1 MSVTSHS
8 ALGVVCHQ
16 ASADC
21 SQLHQEWLRDPSGV
35 WDSKLKLSL
44 AVLQQGHGL

>member
-8 ALGVVCHQ
+8 ALVAVCHQ
-16 ASADC
+16 TSAGC
-21 SQLHQEWLRDPSGV
+21 SQLHQEWLRDPTGV

-44 AVLQQGHGL
+44 TVLQQGHSL